1 MSEEKL
7 ELHADYTDREKAKQ
21 AKKEKKSLSAKK
33 AAETRKRKKE
43 QRQKEEDAVFWK
55 QQDEKGY
62 KNLFGENNNKINKNE
77 TKNMSKKNT
86 IRLTESDLKRII
98 SESVKKILR
107 ENQYYEDMIQQID
120 INELIEMGN
129 TCYED
134 LDIYRVS
141 KKEDGILEIVIY
153 NNSNGN
159 EGRARIGLTG
169 DIEEDYYYA
178 IQKALDSMM

>member
-1 MSEEKL
+1 MQSQEEDRQEKISKMT
-7 ELHADYTDREKAKQ
+7 EKDRKEREKTKQ
-21 AKKEKKSLSAKK
+21 
-33 AAETRKRKKE
+33 
-43 QRQKEEDAVFWK
+43 
-55 QQDEKGY
+55 KGY
-62 KNLFGENNNKINKNE
+62 YVE
-77 TKNMSKKNT
+77 SKKNT
-86 IRLTESDLKRII
+86 IKLTENDLKRII
-98 SESVKKILR
+98 SESVKRVLR
-107 ENQYYEDMIQQID
+107 ENQYYGDMIRQID
-120 INELIEMGN
+120 INELIEIGN

-178 IQKALDSMM
+178 IQKALNSMM